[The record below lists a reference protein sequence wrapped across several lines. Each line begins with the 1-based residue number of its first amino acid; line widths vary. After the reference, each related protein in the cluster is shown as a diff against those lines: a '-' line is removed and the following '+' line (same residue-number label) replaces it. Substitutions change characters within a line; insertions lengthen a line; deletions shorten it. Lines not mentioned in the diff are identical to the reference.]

1 MNRAKT
7 STYRL
12 RWRRL
17 FSTYAALA
25 LLTIAVLSIPY
36 VTGQYYVGIAT
47 EILIFG
53 LWAVSLN
60 VLVGTAGLYSLGHAA
75 LLGVSA
81 YTVIYAQT
89 RLEFSFLAAALLA
102 VVVTMALSACFSV
115 MAMRATAVYFLM
127 ITLAQG
133 MLIWGVAQSWVSVT
147 DGDNGLRGGGPDGVL
162 EEYYNYYWFTAA
174 IVILC
179 LVLLKLFLASPYGLR
194 LRGVR
199 DSSTR
204 MASLGYNVLWQR
216 IIAFNVAAL
225 PAAISGILYVG
236 YFHFI
241 SPTSV
246 MVTSSVEGLLMVILG
261 GMGYFLGPLLGAF
274 VVIGLRNELTAY
286 TDRWPTVMGIL
297 LILSV
302 LFARQG
308 ISAIVIDTLQ
318 RLRGAI
324 KHRSSSSE
332 GHTLVASKDD
342 AISAQVE
349 RKEVHRQT
357 SGMSRSSSG

>member
-1 MNRAKT
+1 MSRARTGT
-7 STYRL
+7 STF

-17 FSTYAALA
+17 FATYAALA
-25 LLTIAVLSIPY
+25 LLAIAVLSIPY
-36 VTGQYYVGIAT
+36 VVEQYYVGIAT

-60 VLVGTAGLYSLGHAA
+60 VLIGTAGLYSLGHAA

-89 RLEFSFLAAALLA
+89 RLEFSFLAASLLA
-102 VVVTMALSACFSV
+102 VVVTMAVSACFSV

-133 MLIWGVAQSWVSVT
+133 MLVWGVAQSWVSVT
-147 DGDNGLRGGGPDGVL
+147 DGDNGLRGGGPDGIL
-162 EEYYNYYWFTAA
+162 QEYYIYYWFTAA
-174 IVILC
+174 VVILC
-179 LVLLKLFLASPYGLR
+179 LVLLKLFLSSPHGLR

-204 MASLGYNVLWQR
+204 MASLGYDVLWQR

-261 GMGYFLGPLLGAF
+261 GMGYFLGPMLGAF
-274 VVIGLRNELTAY
+274 LVIGLRNELTTY

-308 ISAIVIDTLQ
+308 LSAIAVDTLQ
-318 RLRGAI
+318 RLRRARSP
-324 KHRSSSSE
+324 RSSSSE
-332 GHTLVASKDD
+332 AHTGVAPKDD
-342 AISAQVE
+342 AISAQLE
-349 RKEVHRQT
+349 GKEFAVK
-357 SGMSRSSSG
+357 SLD